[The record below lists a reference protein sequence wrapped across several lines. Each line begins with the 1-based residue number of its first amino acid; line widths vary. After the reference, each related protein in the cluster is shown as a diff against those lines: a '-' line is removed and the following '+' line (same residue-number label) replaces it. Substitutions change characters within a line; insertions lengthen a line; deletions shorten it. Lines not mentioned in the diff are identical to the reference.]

1 MKKTYEKPMVEMSMV
16 DQQDVITT
24 SQIEMVDNFLDFN
37 RLRSIG

>member
-16 DQQDVITT
+16 DSQDVIAT
-24 SQIEMVDNFLDFN
+24 SIVEVGDNFLDFN